1 MTGGCVLA
9 ELGYLSLL
17 LATGLALLQGTLP
30 WLGLLQGTLPWL
42 GLRLA
47 SRPLLGCATPLAL
60 LVALLLGAALLL
72 LASCFGLDDFTLVYV
87 AQHANSALPLGFKLA
102 AVWGGHEGSMLFFV
116 FALGLWGALVALCSK
131 RVDPLITTRVLAIM
145 GLIVGLFGLYTLIFS
160 SPFDRQFP
168 GPLEGR
174 DLNPMLQDIGLIIH
188 PPLLYLGYVGFA
200 VNFAF
205 AMAALHSG
213 RLDGA
218 VAHWSRPWALGSWVF
233 LTAGIVLG
241 SWWAYYELGWGGWWF
256 WDPVEN
262 ASLLPW
268 LLGTAL
274 LHALVVCEKR
284 GAYGHAVL
292 LLSIFTFSLSLLG
305 TFVVRSGVLTSVHAF
320 AVDPSRGLTLLL
332 LLGLLLTCALTLFA
346 LRADIR
352 APYARF
358 GLLSK
363 EGLLGAAI
371 LLLSVA
377 CASVLLG
384 TFYPMVFQSLHLGS
398 LSVGA
403 PYFNTIF
410 VPLALCLMALM
421 TQLPRLRWQHLA
433 TQRRIKVLLPCL
445 LGLLGGALLSLAYP
459 EPLQG
464 GWLGL
469 AANVLSL
476 WLMASLLLP
485 LLQPTSLREL
495 TLNRFGSL
503 LAHLGV
509 AVCALGIAQVSH
521 HSQEGSAV
529 LAAGQPYRLGAF
541 EFRYEGSEPIIG
553 PNYTA
558 ERITLGVHKDG
569 KEVARLTP
577 ERRHYSVR
585 TMNMNEPGIAWGML
599 GDLYVVLGEKMGPG
613 AYAMRLHYKPLVR
626 WIWLGGLLM
635 MAGGAL
641 RLLAR
646 RPLLASHPAPAAA
659 PCPRFEQESL

>member
-1 MTGGCVLA
+1 MLA
-9 ELGYLSLL
+9 EFGYLSLL
-17 LATGLALLQGTLP
+17 LATALSLV
-30 WLGLLQGTLPWL
+30 QGTLPWL

-47 SRPLLGCATPLAL
+47 SPPLLGCAKPLAPL
-60 LVALLLGAALLL
+60 NAALLGAALLL
-72 LASCFGLDDFTLVYV
+72 LASCFARDDFTVSYV
-87 AQHANSALPLGFKLA
+87 AQHANSALPMGFKLA

-116 FALGLWGALVALCSK
+116 FALALWGALVALCSQ
-131 RVDPLITTRVLAIM
+131 RVDSLIRARVLAIM
-145 GLIVGLFGLYTLIFS
+145 GLIVGLFGLYTLVFS

-233 LTAGIVLG
+233 LTAGILLG

-274 LHALVVCEKR
+274 LHALIVCEKR
-284 GAYGHAVL
+284 GAYGHGVL
-292 LLSIFTFSLSLLG
+292 LLSIFTFALSLLG

-320 AVDPSRGLTLLL
+320 AVDPNRGLTLLL
-332 LLGLLLTCALTLFA
+332 LLGLLLTTALTLFA
-346 LRADIR
+346 LRADTR

-358 GLLSK
+358 GLWSK

-371 LLLSVA
+371 LLFSVA
-377 CASVLLG
+377 CACVLLG

-403 PYFNTIF
+403 PYFNAVF
-410 VPLALCLMALM
+410 VPLALVLMALM
-421 TQLPRLRWQHLA
+421 TQIPRLRWQSLA
-433 TQRRIKVLLPCL
+433 ASPPIKRIVPPL
-445 LGLLGGALLSLAYP
+445 LGLLGGGLLSLGYRD
-459 EPLQG
+459 
-464 GWLGL
+464 LGAL
-469 AANVLSL
+469 SWVGLVANVLSL
-476 WLMASLLLP
+476 WLVASLLLSFSFKAHG
-485 LLQPTSLREL
+485 LSA
-495 TLNRFGSL
+495 NRLGSL

-509 AVCALGIAQVSH
+509 AICALGIAQVSH
-521 HSQEGSAV
+521 YSLEGGTV
-529 LAAGQPYRLGAF
+529 LKAGSPYQLGAYT
-541 EFRYEGSEPIIG
+541 FRYEGNEPLLG

-558 ERITLGVHKDG
+558 ERITLSVHKG
-569 KEVARLTP
+569 AKEVARLMP

-585 TMNMNEPGIAWGML
+585 TMNMNEPGIAWGL
-599 GDLYVVLGEKMGPG
+599 FGDLYVVLGEKMGPD

-626 WIWLGGLLM
+626 WIWLGGMLM

-641 RLLAR
+641 RLLR
-646 RPLLASHPAPAAA
+646 RKPLLASRPAKIPQ
-659 PCPRFEQESL
+659 PLREQEAP

>member
-1 MTGGCVLA
+1 MLA

-17 LATGLALLQGTLP
+17 LATGLALLQGL
-30 WLGLLQGTLPWL
+30 LPWL

-60 LVALLLGAALLL
+60 LVALLLLAALLL
-72 LASCFGLDDFTLVYV
+72 LTSCFGLDDFTLVYV

-116 FALGLWGALVALCSK
+116 FALGLWGALVALCAK

-358 GLLSK
+358 GFWSK

-410 VPLALCLMALM
+410 VPLTLLLMGLM
-421 TQLPRLRWQHLA
+421 TQHPRLRWQQLA
-433 TQRRIKVLLPCL
+433 ASSRLNTLLPPL
-445 LGLLGGALLSLAYP
+445 FGLLGGGLLSLAYL
-459 EPLQG
+459 EQG
-464 GWLGL
+464 SFSASWIGIL
-469 AANVLSL
+469 ANMVSL
-476 WLMASLLLP
+476 WLMASLLLNTP
-485 LLQPTSLREL
+485 WREL

-521 HSQEGSAV
+521 HSQEGGTV

-558 ERITLGVHKDG
+558 ERITLSVHQDG
-569 KEVARLTP
+569 KEVTRLTP

-585 TMNMNEPGIAWGML
+585 TMNMNEPGIAWGL
-599 GDLYVVLGEKMGPG
+599 FGDLYVVLGEKMGPG

-635 MAGGAL
+635 IAGGTL

-646 RPLLASHPAPAAA
+646 RPLLAPSRSPVRSS
-659 PCPRFEQESL
+659 PRPLLNQESS

>member
-1 MTGGCVLA
+1 MLA

-17 LATGLALLQGTLP
+17 LATGLA
-30 WLGLLQGTLPWL
+30 LLQGTLPWL

-72 LASCFGLDDFTLVYV
+72 LASCFGQDDFTLVYV

-116 FALGLWGALVALCSK
+116 FALGLWGALVALCSR
-131 RVDPLITTRVLAIM
+131 RVDPLIRTRVLAIM

-292 LLSIFTFSLSLLG
+292 LLSIFTFALSLLG

-358 GLLSK
+358 GFWSK
-363 EGLLGAAI
+363 EGLLGATI
-371 LLLSVA
+371 LLLCVA

-433 TQRRIKVLLPCL
+433 AQRRIKVLLPCL
-445 LGLLGGALLSLAYP
+445 FGLLGGALLSLAYP
-459 EPLQG
+459 EPLRAS
-464 GWLGL
+464 WLGL

-485 LLQPTSLREL
+485 LLQPTSRRKL
-495 TLNRFGSL
+495 TLNRLGSL

-521 HSQEGSAV
+521 HSQEGGAV
-529 LAAGQPYRLGAF
+529 LSADNPYHLGAY

-558 ERITLGVHKDG
+558 ERITLSVHKDG

-585 TMNMNEPGIAWGML
+585 TMNMNEPGIKWGLL

-613 AYAMRLHYKPLVR
+613 AYAMRLHHKPLVR

-635 MAGGAL
+635 MTGGAL

-646 RPLLASHPAPAAA
+646 RPLLASHPAPATA
-659 PCPRFEQESL
+659 PYPRLEQESL

>member
-1 MTGGCVLA
+1 VLA

-17 LATGLALLQGTLP
+17 LTAALSLLQGTLP
-30 WLGLLQGTLPWL
+30 WLGLH
-42 GLRLA
+42 LA
-47 SRPLLGCATPLAL
+47 SPTLLRSAKPLAL
-60 LVALLLGAALLL
+60 LNATLLGAALLL
-72 LASCFGLDDFTLVYV
+72 LASCFARDDFTVSYV

-116 FALGLWGALVALCSK
+116 FALALWGALVALCST
-131 RVDPLITTRVLAIM
+131 RVDPLITARVLAIM
-145 GLIVGLFGLYTLIFS
+145 GLIVGLFTLYTLIFS

-274 LHALVVCEKR
+274 LHALIVCEKR

-292 LLSIFTFSLSLLG
+292 LLSIFTFALSLLG

-320 AVDPSRGLTLLL
+320 AVDPDRGLTLLL

-363 EGLLGAAI
+363 EGLLGATI
-371 LLLSVA
+371 LLLCVA

-410 VPLALCLMALM
+410 VPLALCLMTLM
-421 TQLPRLRWQHLA
+421 TQLPRLRSAGCLA
-433 TQRRIKVLLPCL
+433 LPIWNRDRFPV
-445 LGLLGGALLSLAYP
+445 A
-459 EPLQG
+459 
-464 GWLGL
+464 GL
-469 AANVLSL
+469 AS
-476 WLMASLLLP
+476 S
-485 LLQPTSLREL
+485 
-495 TLNRFGSL
+495 
-503 LAHLGV
+503 
-509 AVCALGIAQVSH
+509 
-521 HSQEGSAV
+521 
-529 LAAGQPYRLGAF
+529 
-541 EFRYEGSEPIIG
+541 PI
-553 PNYTA
+553 
-558 ERITLGVHKDG
+558 
-569 KEVARLTP
+569 
-577 ERRHYSVR
+577 
-585 TMNMNEPGIAWGML
+585 W
-599 GDLYVVLGEKMGPG
+599 
-613 AYAMRLHYKPLVR
+613 
-626 WIWLGGLLM
+626 
-635 MAGGAL
+635 
-641 RLLAR
+641 
-646 RPLLASHPAPAAA
+646 
-659 PCPRFEQESL
+659 

>member
-1 MTGGCVLA
+1 MLA
-9 ELGYLSLL
+9 EFGYLSLL
-17 LATGLALLQGTLP
+17 LAAALS
-30 WLGLLQGTLPWL
+30 LLQGTLPWL

-47 SRPLLGCATPLAL
+47 SPTLLGCAKPLAL
-60 LVALLLGAALLL
+60 LNAALLGAALGL
-72 LASCFGLDDFTLVYV
+72 LASCFARDDFTLTYV
-87 AQHANSALPLGFKLA
+87 AQHANSALPMGFKLA

-116 FALGLWGALVALCSK
+116 FALALWGALVGLCSK
-131 RVDPLITTRVLAIM
+131 RVDPLITPRVLAIM
-145 GLIVGLFGLYTLIFS
+145 GLIVGLFALYTLIFS

-218 VAHWSRPWALGSWVF
+218 LAYWSRPWALGSWVF
-233 LTAGIVLG
+233 LTAGIILG

-284 GAYGHAVL
+284 GAYGHGML
-292 LLSIFTFSLSLLG
+292 LLSIFTFALSLLG

-320 AVDPSRGLTLLL
+320 AVDPNRGLTLLL
-332 LLGLLLTCALTLFA
+332 LLGLLLTTALTLFA
-346 LRADIR
+346 LRADTR
-352 APYARF
+352 APYAHF

-377 CASVLLG
+377 CACVLLG

-403 PYFNTIF
+403 PYFNAVF
-410 VPLALCLMALM
+410 VPLALLLMALM
-421 TQLPRLRWQHLA
+421 TQIPRLRWQGLMA
-433 TQRRIKVLLPCL
+433 SSRLKILLPPL
-445 LGLLGGALLSLAYP
+445 LGLLGGGLLSLGYR
-459 EPLQG
+459 EQG
-464 GWLGL
+464 TLGWSGIL
-469 AANVLSL
+469 ANMISL
-476 WLMASLLLP
+476 WLIASLLINFSFNIHGL
-485 LLQPTSLREL
+485 SA
-495 TLNRFGSL
+495 NRLGSL

-521 HSQEGSAV
+521 HSQEGGTV
-529 LAAGQPYRLGAF
+529 LAANKPYRLGAH
-541 EFRYEGSEPIIG
+541 EFRYEGSEPLIG

-558 ERITLGVHKDG
+558 ERITVSVHKDG
-569 KEVARLTP
+569 REVARLAP

-585 TMNMNEPGIAWGML
+585 TMNMNEPGIQGGL
-599 GDLYVVLGEKMGPG
+599 FGDLYVVLGEKMGPG
-613 AYAMRLHYKPLVR
+613 AYAMRLHHKPLVR
-626 WIWLGGLLM
+626 WIWLGGILM

-641 RLLAR
+641 RLLGR
-646 RPLLASHPAPAAA
+646 KPLLAAQPQTAAHQIAGLLPKEAP
-659 PCPRFEQESL
+659 

>member
-1 MTGGCVLA
+1 MLA

-17 LATGLALLQGTLP
+17 LAAALS
-30 WLGLLQGTLPWL
+30 LLQGTLPWL

-47 SRPLLGCATPLAL
+47 SPTLLRSAAPLAL
-60 LVALLLGAALLL
+60 INAVLLLTSLLL
-72 LASCFGLDDFTLVYV
+72 LASCFAQDDFTVSYV

-116 FALGLWGALVALCSK
+116 FALGLWGALVALCSR
-131 RVDPLITTRVLAIM
+131 RVDPLITARVLAIM
-145 GLIVGLFGLYTLIFS
+145 GLIVGLFALYTLIFS

-205 AMAALHSG
+205 AMAALHSSQARWRRGPLEPPLGARLLGVSHRRHRAGLLVGLLRARLG
-213 RLDGA
+213 RL
-218 VAHWSRPWALGSWVF
+218 V
-233 LTAGIVLG
+233 VLG
-241 SWWAYYELGWGGWWF
+241 SGRKCVPACPGCWAL
-256 WDPVEN
+256 PCCT
-262 ASLLPW
+262 LLI
-268 LLGTAL
+268 
-274 LHALVVCEKR
+274 VCEKR

-292 LLSIFTFSLSLLG
+292 LLSIFTFALSLLG

-371 LLLSVA
+371 LLLCVA

-403 PYFNTIF
+403 PYFNSIF

-421 TQLPRLRWQHLA
+421 TQLPRLRWQQLA
-433 TQRRIKVLLPCL
+433 PHCRLNALLPPL
-445 LGLLGGALLSLAYP
+445 FGLLGG
-459 EPLQG
+459 
-464 GWLGL
+464 GL
-469 AANVLSL
+469 
-476 WLMASLLLP
+476 
-485 LLQPTSLREL
+485 
-495 TLNRFGSL
+495 
-503 LAHLGV
+503 H
-509 AVCALGIAQVSH
+509 
-521 HSQEGSAV
+521 
-529 LAAGQPYRLGAF
+529 
-541 EFRYEGSEPIIG
+541 
-553 PNYTA
+553 
-558 ERITLGVHKDG
+558 
-569 KEVARLTP
+569 
-577 ERRHYSVR
+577 
-585 TMNMNEPGIAWGML
+585 
-599 GDLYVVLGEKMGPG
+599 
-613 AYAMRLHYKPLVR
+613 
-626 WIWLGGLLM
+626 
-635 MAGGAL
+635 
-641 RLLAR
+641 
-646 RPLLASHPAPAAA
+646 
-659 PCPRFEQESL
+659 

>member
-1 MTGGCVLA
+1 MLA
-9 ELGYLSLL
+9 EFGYLSLL
-17 LATGLALLQGTLP
+17 LAAALS
-30 WLGLLQGTLPWL
+30 LLQGTLPWL

-47 SRPLLGCATPLAL
+47 SPTLLRCAKPLAL
-60 LVALLLGAALLL
+60 LNAALLGAALGL
-72 LASCFGLDDFTLVYV
+72 LASCFARDDFTISYV
-87 AQHANSALPLGFKLA
+87 AQHANSALPMGFKLA

-116 FALGLWGALVALCSK
+116 FALALWGALVGLCSK

-145 GLIVGLFGLYTLIFS
+145 GLIVGLFALYTLIFS

-218 VAHWSRPWALGSWVF
+218 LAHWSRPWALGSWVF
-233 LTAGIVLG
+233 LTAGILLG

-274 LHALVVCEKR
+274 LHALIVCEKR
-284 GAYGHAVL
+284 GAYGHGVL
-292 LLSIFTFSLSLLG
+292 LLSIFTFALSLLG

-320 AVDPSRGLTLLL
+320 AVDPNRGLTLLL
-332 LLGLLLTCALTLFA
+332 LLGLLLTTALTLFA
-346 LRADIR
+346 LRADTR
-352 APYARF
+352 APYAHF
-358 GLLSK
+358 GFWSK

-377 CASVLLG
+377 CACVLLG

-403 PYFNTIF
+403 PYFNAVF
-410 VPLALCLMALM
+410 VPLALVLMALM
-421 TQLPRLRWQHLA
+421 TQIPRLRWQGLMA
-433 TQRRIKVLLPCL
+433 SSRLKILLPPL
-445 LGLLGGALLSLAYP
+445 FGLLGGGLLSLSYR
-459 EPLQG
+459 EQG
-464 GWLGL
+464 TLGWSGIL
-469 AANVLSL
+469 ANMISL
-476 WLMASLLLP
+476 WLIASLLINFSFNIHGL
-485 LLQPTSLREL
+485 SA
-495 TLNRFGSL
+495 NRLGSL

-521 HSQEGSAV
+521 HSQEGGTV
-529 LAAGQPYRLGAF
+529 LAANKPYRLGAH
-541 EFRYEGSEPIIG
+541 EFRYEGSEPLIG

-558 ERITLGVHKDG
+558 ERITVSVHKDG
-569 KEVARLTP
+569 REVARLAP

-585 TMNMNEPGIAWGML
+585 TMNMNEPGIQGGL
-599 GDLYVVLGEKMGPG
+599 FGDLYVVLGEKMGPG
-613 AYAMRLHYKPLVR
+613 AYAMRLHHKPLVR

-635 MAGGAL
+635 MTGGAL
-641 RLLAR
+641 RLLGR
-646 RPLLASHPAPAAA
+646 KPLLAAQPQTSAHQVAGLLPKEAP
-659 PCPRFEQESL
+659 